1 MRKKQMVFIGGS
13 RRISRLNEEIRNR
26 LDNLMEN
33 GLTVAVGDAN
43 GADKAVQK
51 YLADKGYRQV
61 NVFCMVGKCRNNV
74 GQWLTREIDPPPGA
88 RGFEFFSAKDRVMAE
103 EADYGL
109 MLWDGKSR
117 GTLASVN
124 DMVTK
129 GKPVVV
135 YFTPSKEFMTL
146 RSPDQV
152 YRIAAEKF
160 HQSDRRSPARWGS
173 RL

>member
-1 MRKKQMVFIGGS
+1 MRRKQMVFIGGS
-13 RRISRLNEEIRNR
+13 RRISRLNEEVRNR

-43 GADKAVQK
+43 GADKAVQE

-61 NVFCMVGKCRNNV
+61 NVFCMVGRCRNNV
-74 GQWLTREIDPPPGA
+74 GRWLTREIDPPAGA

-124 DMVTK
+124 DMVSK

-135 YFTPSKEFMTL
+135 YLTPSKAFMTL
-146 RSPDQV
+146 RRPDQV
-152 YRIAAEKF
+152 YKIASGTI
-160 HQSDRRSPARWGS
+160 HSNHRRAPAGARP
-173 RL
+173 

>member
-1 MRKKQMVFIGGS
+1 MRKGQMVFIGGS
-13 RRISRLNEEIRNR
+13 RRISRLNEDVRSR

-61 NVFCMVGKCRNNV
+61 NVFCMVGTCRNNV
-74 GQWLTREIDPPPGA
+74 GRWLTREIDPPPGA

-117 GTLASVN
+117 GTLANVN
-124 DMVTK
+124 DMVSK
-129 GKPVVV
+129 GKPVVL
-135 YFTPSKEFMTL
+135 YLTPSKAFMTL

-152 YRIAAEKF
+152 YKIAAGTL
-160 HQSDRRSPARWGS
+160 QSGHRTLAGGARP
-173 RL
+173 